1 MENVHNAAD
10 FPAAQAVHDPAELSQ
25 LGIDETRAQ
34 APTPLSSKAKL
45 TAWALG
51 IAGLLALCTLIV
63 GAVTLLEWATP
74 YLRYLYFL
82 WLGSGSS
89 DVAVL

>member
-1 MENVHNAAD
+1 MENDHTAAD
-10 FPAAQAVHDPAELSQ
+10 YPAAQAVHEPAELTQ

-34 APTPLSSKAKL
+34 APTPLSPKAKL

-51 IAGLLALCTLIV
+51 IGGLLALCTLIV
-63 GAVTLLEWATP
+63 GAVTILELASP

-82 WLGSGSS
+82 WIGSGSS
-89 DVAVL
+89 DVAAL